1 MMNKWLLIF
10 FFLGSSQLFGQTE
23 TDLQLAQHYYTNGEF
38 DKATMYYEKIY
49 ANDPSKLVFTRYYEC
64 LMEIQD
70 YKTAEK
76 IIKKQANANRGDIEL
91 QVTFAQ
97 FYEEIKEESKARK
110 IYEELIDGINANPGY
125 TIQVYQAFVARG
137 KFEFAKQCLDKGK
150 KLAPT
155 YPFNFQYADYYS
167 LVGNKAEMMREYV
180 EYLELQPAMKESI
193 QLAINSRVDLS
204 KSESPDFI
212 SLKELLIT
220 KTQKPNAPLIYSDM
234 LIWLFVQNQ
243 NFNGAF
249 IQAQALDKRVQGDGS
264 RVYELG
270 LVCVENKSYEVAR
283 KCFDY
288 VLTLGNSQPLYFEAQ
303 KSLLNTRFIE
313 ITTNRAYSKEEIQ
326 AAIQDYNAALERLGK
341 SRLTFQII
349 LELAH
354 IKAFYGDQIEEAI
367 ELLNNLLTTSGL
379 TDMQRAQVKMQLA
392 DIHVLG
398 GDIWEASLLYMQ
410 IDTDFKFEQI
420 GNEAK
425 YKNARV
431 FYFDGEFD
439 FAQGQLNVLKE
450 STSKM
455 IANDALQLSVMI
467 TDNYGLDSNYQAM
480 LWFATAERLI
490 EQHRYDTAFVLFD
503 SIQVNFPMHSLADEI
518 LFRKGRAMEQQGK
531 WTSAMDYYSDLLKF
545 YSDDI
550 LGDDALFRMAD
561 IEENQLQ
568 NKEKALEY
576 YKRLVIDFKGSL
588 FSTEAR
594 NRIRILRG
602 DINIDLDDEE
612 L

>member
-1 MMNKWLLIF
+1 MNKWLLIF
-10 FFLGSSQLFGQTE
+10 FFLCTSPFFGQTE

-76 IIKKQANANRGDIEL
+76 VIKKQANANRGDIEL

-503 SIQVNFPMHSLADEI
+503 SIQVNFPLHSLADEI

-561 IEENQLQ
+561 IEENQLH

-602 DINIDLDDEE
+602 DTNIDLDDDEE

>member
-1 MMNKWLLIF
+1 MKYILLLLF
-10 FFLGSSQLFGQTE
+10 FCSITLSYGQTE
-23 TDLQLAQHYYTNGEF
+23 TDIQLAQYYYTNGEF
-38 DKATMYYEKIY
+38 DKASMYYEKLY
-49 ANDPSKLVFTRYYEC
+49 ATDPSKVIFTRYFEC

-70 YKTAEK
+70 FKTAEK
-76 IIKKQANANRGDIEL
+76 VIKKQANANKADLEL
-91 QVTFAQ
+91 QVTYAQ
-97 FYEEIKEESKARK
+97 FYEEVNEGSKAKK
-110 IYEELIDGINANPGY
+110 IYEEILESVNSNPGL
-125 TIQVYQAFVARG
+125 TIQIYQAFIARG
-137 KFEFAKQCLDKGK
+137 KVEYAKATLDKGR
-150 KLAPT
+150 KLAPS

-167 LVGNKAEMMREYV
+167 LAGNKPEMMREYID
-180 EYLELQPAMKESI
+180 YLEVQPSMKESI

-204 KSESPDFI
+204 KSESADFVA
-212 SLKELLIT
+212 LKELLIG
-220 KTQKPNAPLIYSDM
+220 KTQKQNAPLIYSEM

-243 NFNGAF
+243 NFNGAL
-249 IQAQALDKRVQGDGS
+249 IQAQSIDKRIQGDGS
-264 RVYELG
+264 RVYDLG
-270 LVCVENKSYEVAR
+270 LICVENKANDIAR

-288 VLTLGNSQPLYFEAQ
+288 VISLGSNQPLYFEAQ

-313 ITTNRAYSKEEIQ
+313 ITTNRAYSEQEIS
-326 AAIQDYNAALERLGK
+326 ATIQDYNAALERLGK
-341 SRLTFQII
+341 SRFTFQII

-354 IKAFYGDQIEEAI
+354 IKAFYGNQIEESI
-367 ELLNNLLTTSGL
+367 QDLTQLLQTPGL

-392 DIHVLG
+392 DVNVLG

-410 IDTDFKFEQI
+410 VDTDFKFEPI

-439 FAQGQLNVLKE
+439 FAQGQLGVLKE
-450 STSKM
+450 STSKI

-480 LWFATAERLI
+480 MWFATAERLI
-490 EQHRYDTAFVLFD
+490 EQHRYDSAFVLFD
-503 SIQVNFPMHSLADEI
+503 SIQINFPMHSLADEI
-518 LFRKGRAMEQQGK
+518 LFRKGKAMEQQGK
-531 WTSAMDYYSDLLKF
+531 WVAAAEYYNDLLKF
-545 YSDDI
+545 HSDDI
-550 LGDDALFRMAD
+550 LGDDALFRLAD
-561 IEENQLQ
+561 MEENQFQ

-594 NRIRILRG
+594 NRIRMLRG
-602 DINIDLDDEE
+602 DANIDTEE

>member
-1 MMNKWLLIF
+1 MKYILLLLF
-10 FFLGSSQLFGQTE
+10 FCSITLSYGQTE
-23 TDLQLAQHYYTNGEF
+23 TDIQLAQYYYTNGEF
-38 DKATMYYEKIY
+38 DKASMYYEKLY
-49 ANDPSKLVFTRYYEC
+49 ATDPSKVIFTRYFEC

-70 YKTAEK
+70 FKTAEK
-76 IIKKQANANRGDIEL
+76 VIKKQANANKADLEL
-91 QVTFAQ
+91 QVTYAQ
-97 FYEEIKEESKARK
+97 FYEEVNEGSKAKK
-110 IYEELIDGINANPGY
+110 IYEEILESVNSNPGL
-125 TIQVYQAFVARG
+125 TIQIYQAFIARG
-137 KFEFAKQCLDKGK
+137 KVEYAKATLDKGR
-150 KLAPT
+150 KLAPS

-167 LVGNKAEMMREYV
+167 LAGNKPEMMREYID
-180 EYLELQPAMKESI
+180 YLELQPSMKESI

-204 KSESPDFI
+204 KSESADFVA
-212 SLKELLIT
+212 LKELLIG
-220 KTQKPNAPLIYSDM
+220 KTQKQNAPLIYSEM

-243 NFNGAF
+243 NFNGAL
-249 IQAQALDKRVQGDGS
+249 IQAQSIDKRIQGDGS
-264 RVYELG
+264 RVYDLG
-270 LVCVENKSYEVAR
+270 LICVENKANDIAR

-288 VLTLGNSQPLYFEAQ
+288 VISLGSNQPLYFEAQ

-313 ITTNRAYSKEEIQ
+313 ITTNRAYSEQEIS
-326 AAIQDYNAALERLGK
+326 ATIQDYKAALERLGK
-341 SRLTFQII
+341 SRFTFQII

-354 IKAFYGDQIEEAI
+354 IKAFYGNQIEESI
-367 ELLNNLLTTSGL
+367 QDLTQLLQTPGL

-392 DIHVLG
+392 DVNVLG

-410 IDTDFKFEQI
+410 VDTDFKFEPI

-439 FAQGQLNVLKE
+439 FAQGQLGVLKE
-450 STSKM
+450 STSKI

-480 LWFATAERLI
+480 MWFATAERLI
-490 EQHRYDTAFVLFD
+490 EQHRYDSAFVLFD
-503 SIQVNFPMHSLADEI
+503 SIQINFPMHSLADEI
-518 LFRKGRAMEQQGK
+518 LFRKGKAMEQQGK
-531 WTSAMDYYSDLLKF
+531 WVAAAEYYNDLLKF
-545 YSDDI
+545 HSDDI
-550 LGDDALFRMAD
+550 LGDDALFRLAD
-561 IEENQLQ
+561 MEENQFQ

-602 DINIDLDDEE
+602 DANIDTEE

>member
-1 MMNKWLLIF
+1 MKNFVLF
-10 FFLGSSQLFGQTE
+10 FFLFLSATTFGQTE
-23 TDLQLAQHYYTNGEF
+23 TDIQLAQYYYTNGDFE
-38 DKATMYYEKIY
+38 KATIYYEKIY
-49 ANDPSKLVFTRYYEC
+49 ANDPSKVIFTRYYEC
-64 LMEIQD
+64 LMEIKD
-70 YKTAEK
+70 VKTAEK
-76 IIKKQANANRGDIEL
+76 ILKKQVALNKGDL
-91 QVTFAQ
+91 DLRVTFAQ
-97 FYEEIKEESKARK
+97 FYEEIDELTKSRK
-110 IYEELIDGINANPGY
+110 IFEEILEEVNSNPGL
-125 TIQVYQAFVARG
+125 TIQIYQAFVARG
-137 KFEFAKQCLDKGK
+137 KFELAKACLDKGR
-150 KLAPT
+150 KLAPS

-167 LVGNKAEMMREYV
+167 LMGNKPEMMREYI
-180 EYLELQPAMKESI
+180 EYLELQPNMKESI
-193 QLAINSRVDLS
+193 QIAINSRVNLS
-204 KSESPDFI
+204 QSDSPDFI
-212 SLKELLIT
+212 ALKELLIA
-220 KTQKPNAPLIYSDM
+220 KTQKANAPLIYSEM
-234 LIWLFVQNQ
+234 LIWLFIQNQ

-264 RVYELG
+264 RVMELG
-270 LVCVENKSYEVAR
+270 LVCVENKSYDIAR

-288 VLTLGNSQPLYFEAQ
+288 IIALGSSQPLYFEAQ

-313 ITTNRAYSKEEIQ
+313 ITTNRAYSSAEIQ
-326 AAIQDYNAALERLGK
+326 ATIQDYTDALTRLGK
-341 SRLTFQII
+341 SKFTFQII
-349 LELAH
+349 LELSH
-354 IKAFYGDQIEEAI
+354 IKAFYANQISESI
-367 ELLNNLLTTSGL
+367 ELLTNLFATPGL
-379 TDMQRAQVKMQLA
+379 TDMQRAQVKMKLA
-392 DIHVLG
+392 DVQVLG

-410 IDTDFKFEQI
+410 VDNDFKFEQI

-490 EQHRYDTAFVLFD
+490 EQHRYDSAFVLFD
-503 SIQVNFPMHSLADEI
+503 SIQITFPMHALADEI
-518 LFRKGRAMEQQGK
+518 LFRKGKAMEDQGK
-531 WTSAMDYYSDLLKF
+531 WTPAVDYYSDVLKF
-545 YSDDI
+545 HSDDI
-550 LGDDALFRMAD
+550 LGDDALFRLAE
-561 IEENQLQ
+561 IEEYQFQ

-594 NRIRILRG
+594 ARIRSLRG
-602 DINIDLDDEE
+602 DANIDVDSDE

>member
-1 MMNKWLLIF
+1 MKNFVLF
-10 FFLGSSQLFGQTE
+10 FFLLVSAYSIGQTE
-23 TDLQLAQHYYTNGEF
+23 TDIQLAQYYYTNGDFE
-38 DKATMYYEKIY
+38 KATIYYEKIY
-49 ANDPSKLVFTRYYEC
+49 ENDPSKVIFTRYYEC
-64 LMEIQD
+64 LMEIKD
-70 YKTAEK
+70 LKTAEK
-76 IIKKQANANRGDIEL
+76 ILKKQVNLNRGDL
-91 QVTFAQ
+91 DLRVTFAQ
-97 FYEEIKEESKARK
+97 FYEEIEELAKSRK
-110 IYEELIDGINANPGY
+110 IYEEILEEVNSNASL
-125 TIQVYQAFVARG
+125 TIQIYQAFVARG
-137 KFEFAKQCLDKGK
+137 KFELAKACLDKGR
-150 KLAPT
+150 KLAPS
-155 YPFNFQYADYYS
+155 YPFNFQYADYYA
-167 LVGNKAEMMREYV
+167 LTGNKPEMMREYI
-180 EYLELQPAMKESI
+180 EYLELQPNMKESI
-193 QLAINSRVDLS
+193 QLAINSRVNLS
-204 KSESPDFI
+204 KSDSPDFI
-212 SLKELLIT
+212 SLKELLIAR
-220 KTQKPNAPLIYSDM
+220 TQKANAPLIYSEM

-264 RVYELG
+264 RVMELG
-270 LVCVENKSYEVAR
+270 LVCVENKSYDIAR

-288 VLTLGNSQPLYFEAQ
+288 IISLGTSQALYFEAQ

-313 ITTNRAYSKEEIQ
+313 ITTNRAYSSVEIQ
-326 AAIQDYNAALERLGK
+326 ATIQDYNDALMRLGK
-341 SRLTFQII
+341 SKVTFQII

-354 IKAFYGDQIEEAI
+354 IKAFYASQIVESI
-367 ELLNNLLTTSGL
+367 ELLTNLLGTPGL
-379 TDMQRAQVKMQLA
+379 TDMQRAQVKMKLA
-392 DIHVLG
+392 DVQVLG

-410 IDTDFKFEQI
+410 VDNDFKFEQI

-490 EQHRYDTAFVLFD
+490 EQHRYDSAFVLFD
-503 SIQVNFPMHSLADEI
+503 SIQLNFPMHSLADEI
-518 LFRKGRAMEQQGK
+518 LFRKGKAMEDQGK
-531 WTSAMDYYSDLLKF
+531 WLAALDYYSDVLKF
-545 YSDDI
+545 HSDDI
-550 LGDDALFRMAD
+550 LGDDALFRMAE
-561 IEENQLQ
+561 IEEYQFQ

-576 YKRLVIDFKGSL
+576 YKRLVMDFKGSL

-594 NRIRILRG
+594 SRIRSLRG
-602 DINIDLDDEE
+602 DANIDVDSDE

>member
-1 MMNKWLLIF
+1 MKITILFLL
-10 FFLGSSQLFGQTE
+10 FFLTNSVFCQTE
-23 TDLQLAQHYYTNGEF
+23 TDIQLAQYYYTNGEF
-38 DKATMYYEKIY
+38 EKATSYYEKIY
-49 ANDPSKLVFTRYYEC
+49 ANDQSKVVFTRYYEC
-64 LMEIQD
+64 LLEIKD
-70 YKTAEK
+70 TKTAEK
-76 IIKKQANANRGDIEL
+76 ILKKQVNLNRGDLEL
-91 QVTFAQ
+91 RVTFAQ
-97 FYEEIKEESKARK
+97 FYEEINEESKSRK
-110 IYEELIDGINANPGY
+110 IYDELLEEVNSNPGF
-125 TIQVYQAFVARG
+125 TIQIYQALVARG
-137 KFEFAKQCLDKGK
+137 KFDLAKTCLDKGR
-150 KLAPT
+150 KLAPS
-155 YPFNFQYADYYS
+155 YPFHFQYADYYA
-167 LVGNKAEMMREYV
+167 LIGNKTEMTREYID
-180 EYLELQPAMKESI
+180 YLELQPNMKESI

-204 KSESPDFI
+204 NSDSPDFM

-220 KTQKPNAPLIYSDM
+220 KTQKPNAPLIYSEM

-249 IQAQALDKRVQGDGS
+249 IQAQALDKRVQGDGT
-264 RVYELG
+264 RVFELG
-270 LVCVENKSYEVAR
+270 LICVENKSYEIAR

-288 VLTLGNSQPLYFEAQ
+288 VISLGSSQPLYFEAQ

-313 ITTNRAYSKEEIQ
+313 ITTNRSYSDIEIE
-326 AAIQDYNAALERLGK
+326 ATIQDYNDALNRLGK
-341 SRLTFQII
+341 SRFTFQII

-354 IKAFYGDQIEEAI
+354 IKAFYGEQVLQSI
-367 ELLNNLLTTSGL
+367 ELLNNLLETPGL
-379 TDMQRAQVKMQLA
+379 TDMQRAQVKMKLA
-392 DIHVLG
+392 DVQVLG

-410 IDTDFKFEQI
+410 VDNDFKFEQI

-490 EQHRYDTAFVLFD
+490 EQHRYDSAFVLFD
-503 SIQVNFPMHSLADEI
+503 SIQINFPMHSLADEI
-518 LFRKGRAMEQQGK
+518 LFRKGKAMEQQGK
-531 WTSAMDYYSDLLKF
+531 WAEAREYYTDLLKF
-545 YSDDI
+545 HADDI
-550 LGDDALFRMAD
+550 LGDDALFRLAD
-561 IEENQLQ
+561 MEETQFQ

-576 YKRLVIDFKGSL
+576 YKRLMIEFKGSL

-594 NRIRILRG
+594 ARIRFLRG
-602 DINIDLDDEE
+602 DANIELDSEQ

>member
-1 MMNKWLLIF
+1 MKYILLLLF
-10 FFLGSSQLFGQTE
+10 FCSITLSYGQTE
-23 TDLQLAQHYYTNGEF
+23 TDIQLAQYYYTNGEF
-38 DKATMYYEKIY
+38 DKASMYYEKLY
-49 ANDPSKLVFTRYYEC
+49 ATDPSKVIFTRYFEC

-70 YKTAEK
+70 FKTAEK
-76 IIKKQANANRGDIEL
+76 VIKKQANANKADLEL
-91 QVTFAQ
+91 QVTYAQ
-97 FYEEIKEESKARK
+97 FYEEVNEGSKAKK
-110 IYEELIDGINANPGY
+110 IYEEILESVNSNPGL
-125 TIQVYQAFVARG
+125 TIQIYQAFIARG
-137 KFEFAKQCLDKGK
+137 KVEYAKATLDKGR
-150 KLAPT
+150 KLAPS

-167 LVGNKAEMMREYV
+167 LAGNKPEMMREYID
-180 EYLELQPAMKESI
+180 YLEVQPSMKESI

-204 KSESPDFI
+204 KSESADFI
-212 SLKELLIT
+212 ALKELLIG
-220 KTQKPNAPLIYSDM
+220 KTQKQNAPLIYSEM

-243 NFNGAF
+243 NFNGAL
-249 IQAQALDKRVQGDGS
+249 IQAQSIDKRIQGDGS
-264 RVYELG
+264 RVYDLG
-270 LVCVENKSYEVAR
+270 LICVENKANDIAR

-288 VLTLGNSQPLYFEAQ
+288 VISLGSNQPLYFEAQ

-313 ITTNRAYSKEEIQ
+313 ITTNRAYSEQEIS
-326 AAIQDYNAALERLGK
+326 ATIQDYKAALERLGK
-341 SRLTFQII
+341 SRFTFQII

-354 IKAFYGDQIEEAI
+354 IKAFYGNQIEESI
-367 ELLNNLLTTSGL
+367 QDLTQLLQTPGL

-392 DIHVLG
+392 DVNVLG

-410 IDTDFKFEQI
+410 VDTDFKFEPI

-439 FAQGQLNVLKE
+439 FAQGQLGVLKE
-450 STSKM
+450 STSKI

-480 LWFATAERLI
+480 MWFATAERLI
-490 EQHRYDTAFVLFD
+490 EQHRYDSAFVLFD
-503 SIQVNFPMHSLADEI
+503 SIQINFPMHSLADEI
-518 LFRKGRAMEQQGK
+518 LFRKGKAMEQQGK
-531 WTSAMDYYSDLLKF
+531 WVAAAEYYNDLLKF
-545 YSDDI
+545 HSDDI
-550 LGDDALFRMAD
+550 LGDDALFRLAD
-561 IEENQLQ
+561 MEENQFQ

-594 NRIRILRG
+594 NRIRVLRG
-602 DINIDLDDEE
+602 DANIDTEE

>member
-1 MMNKWLLIF
+1 MKNFVLF
-10 FFLGSSQLFGQTE
+10 FFLFLSATTFGQTE
-23 TDLQLAQHYYTNGEF
+23 TDIQLAQYYYTNGDFE
-38 DKATMYYEKIY
+38 KATIYYEKIY
-49 ANDPSKLVFTRYYEC
+49 ANDPSKVIFTRYYEC
-64 LMEIQD
+64 LMEIKD
-70 YKTAEK
+70 VKTAEK
-76 IIKKQANANRGDIEL
+76 ILKKQVALNKGDL
-91 QVTFAQ
+91 DLRVTFAQ
-97 FYEEIKEESKARK
+97 FYEEIDELAKSRK
-110 IYEELIDGINANPGY
+110 IFEEILEEVNSNPGL
-125 TIQVYQAFVARG
+125 TIQIYQAFVARG
-137 KFEFAKQCLDKGK
+137 KFELAKACLDKGR
-150 KLAPT
+150 KLAPS

-167 LVGNKAEMMREYV
+167 LMGNKPEMMREYI
-180 EYLELQPAMKESI
+180 EYLELQPNMKESI
-193 QLAINSRVDLS
+193 QIAINSRVNLS
-204 KSESPDFI
+204 QSDSPDFI
-212 SLKELLIT
+212 ALKELLIA
-220 KTQKPNAPLIYSDM
+220 KTQKANAPLIYSEM
-234 LIWLFVQNQ
+234 LIWLFIQNQ

-264 RVYELG
+264 RVMELG
-270 LVCVENKSYEVAR
+270 LVCVENKSYDIAR

-288 VLTLGNSQPLYFEAQ
+288 IIALGSSQPLYFEAQ

-313 ITTNRAYSKEEIQ
+313 ITTNRAYSSAEIQ
-326 AAIQDYNAALERLGK
+326 ATIQDYTDALTRLGK
-341 SRLTFQII
+341 SKFTFQII
-349 LELAH
+349 LELSH
-354 IKAFYGDQIEEAI
+354 IKAFYANQISESI
-367 ELLNNLLTTSGL
+367 ELLTNLFATPGL
-379 TDMQRAQVKMQLA
+379 TDMQRAQVKMKLA
-392 DIHVLG
+392 DVQVLG

-410 IDTDFKFEQI
+410 VDNDFKFEQI

-490 EQHRYDTAFVLFD
+490 EQHRYDSAFVLFD
-503 SIQVNFPMHSLADEI
+503 SIQITFPMHALADEI
-518 LFRKGRAMEQQGK
+518 LFRKGKAMEDQGK
-531 WTSAMDYYSDLLKF
+531 WTPAVDYYSDVLKF
-545 YSDDI
+545 HSDDI
-550 LGDDALFRMAD
+550 LGDDALFRLAE
-561 IEENQLQ
+561 IEEYQFQ

-594 NRIRILRG
+594 ARIRSLRG
-602 DINIDLDDEE
+602 DANIDVDSDE

>member
-1 MMNKWLLIF
+1 MKYILLLLF
-10 FFLGSSQLFGQTE
+10 FCSITLSYGQTE
-23 TDLQLAQHYYTNGEF
+23 TDIQLAQYYYTNGEF
-38 DKATMYYEKIY
+38 DKASMYYEKLY
-49 ANDPSKLVFTRYYEC
+49 ATDPSKVVFTRYFEC

-70 YKTAEK
+70 FKTAEK
-76 IIKKQANANRGDIEL
+76 VIKKQANANKADLEL
-91 QVTFAQ
+91 QVTYAQ
-97 FYEEIKEESKARK
+97 FYEEVNEGSKAKK
-110 IYEELIDGINANPGY
+110 IYEEILESVNSNPGL
-125 TIQVYQAFVARG
+125 TIQIYQAFIARG
-137 KFEFAKQCLDKGK
+137 KVEYAKATLDKGR
-150 KLAPT
+150 KLAPS

-167 LVGNKAEMMREYV
+167 LAGNKPEMMREYID
-180 EYLELQPAMKESI
+180 YLELQPSMKESI

-204 KSESPDFI
+204 KSESADFI
-212 SLKELLIT
+212 ALKELLIG
-220 KTQKPNAPLIYSDM
+220 KTQKQNAPLIYSEM

-243 NFNGAF
+243 NFNGAL
-249 IQAQALDKRVQGDGS
+249 IQAQSIDKRIQGDGS
-264 RVYELG
+264 RVYDLG
-270 LVCVENKSYEVAR
+270 LICVENKANDIAR

-288 VLTLGNSQPLYFEAQ
+288 VISLGSNQPLYFEAQ

-313 ITTNRAYSKEEIQ
+313 ITTNRAYSEQEIS
-326 AAIQDYNAALERLGK
+326 ATIQDYNAALERLGK
-341 SRLTFQII
+341 SRFTFQII

-354 IKAFYGDQIEEAI
+354 IKAFYGNQIEESI
-367 ELLNNLLTTSGL
+367 QDLTQLLQTPGL

-392 DIHVLG
+392 DVNVLG

-410 IDTDFKFEQI
+410 VDTDFKFEPI

-439 FAQGQLNVLKE
+439 FAQGQLGVLKE
-450 STSKM
+450 STSKI

-480 LWFATAERLI
+480 MWFATAERLI
-490 EQHRYDTAFVLFD
+490 EQHRYDSAFVLFD
-503 SIQVNFPMHSLADEI
+503 SIQINFPMHSLADEI
-518 LFRKGRAMEQQGK
+518 LFRKGKAMEQQGK
-531 WTSAMDYYSDLLKF
+531 WVAAAEYYNDLLKF
-545 YSDDI
+545 HSDDI
-550 LGDDALFRMAD
+550 LGDDALFRLAD
-561 IEENQLQ
+561 MEENQFQ

-594 NRIRILRG
+594 NRIRVLRG
-602 DINIDLDDEE
+602 DANIDTEE

>member
-1 MMNKWLLIF
+1 MKYILLLLF
-10 FFLGSSQLFGQTE
+10 FCSITLSYGQTE
-23 TDLQLAQHYYTNGEF
+23 TDIQLAQYYYTNGEF
-38 DKATMYYEKIY
+38 DKASMYYEKLY
-49 ANDPSKLVFTRYYEC
+49 ATDPSKVIFTRYFEC

-70 YKTAEK
+70 FKTAEK
-76 IIKKQANANRGDIEL
+76 VIKKQANANKVDLEL
-91 QVTFAQ
+91 QVTYAQ
-97 FYEEIKEESKARK
+97 FYEEVNEGSKAKK
-110 IYEELIDGINANPGY
+110 IYEEILESVNSNPGL
-125 TIQVYQAFVARG
+125 TIQIYQAFIARG
-137 KFEFAKQCLDKGK
+137 KVEYAKATLDKGR
-150 KLAPT
+150 KLAPS

-167 LVGNKAEMMREYV
+167 LAGNKPEMMREYID
-180 EYLELQPAMKESI
+180 YLELQPSMKESI

-204 KSESPDFI
+204 KSESADFI
-212 SLKELLIT
+212 ALKELLIG
-220 KTQKPNAPLIYSDM
+220 KTQKQNAPLIYSEM

-243 NFNGAF
+243 NFNGAL
-249 IQAQALDKRVQGDGS
+249 IQAQSIDKRIQGDGS
-264 RVYELG
+264 RVYDLG
-270 LVCVENKSYEVAR
+270 LICVENKANDIAR

-288 VLTLGNSQPLYFEAQ
+288 VISLGSNQPLYFEAQ

-313 ITTNRAYSKEEIQ
+313 ITTNRAYSEQEIS
-326 AAIQDYNAALERLGK
+326 ATIQDYKAALERLGK
-341 SRLTFQII
+341 SRFTFQII

-354 IKAFYGDQIEEAI
+354 IKAFYGNQIEESI
-367 ELLNNLLTTSGL
+367 QDLTQLLQTPGL

-392 DIHVLG
+392 DVNVLG

-410 IDTDFKFEQI
+410 VDTDFKFEPI

-439 FAQGQLNVLKE
+439 FAQGQLGVLKE
-450 STSKM
+450 STSKI

-480 LWFATAERLI
+480 MWFATAERLI
-490 EQHRYDTAFVLFD
+490 EQHRYDSAFVLFD
-503 SIQVNFPMHSLADEI
+503 SIQINFPMHSLADEI
-518 LFRKGRAMEQQGK
+518 LFRKGKAMEQQGK
-531 WTSAMDYYSDLLKF
+531 WVAAAEYYNDLLKF
-545 YSDDI
+545 HSDDI
-550 LGDDALFRMAD
+550 LGDDALFRLAD
-561 IEENQLQ
+561 MEENQFQ

-594 NRIRILRG
+594 NRIRVLRG
-602 DINIDLDDEE
+602 DANIDTEE

>member
-1 MMNKWLLIF
+1 MKNFVL
-10 FFLGSSQLFGQTE
+10 FFLLLVSSSSFCQTE
-23 TDLQLAQHYYTNGEF
+23 TDIQLAQYYYTNGDFE
-38 DKATMYYEKIY
+38 KATIYYEKIY
-49 ANDPSKLVFTRYYEC
+49 ANDPSKVIFTRYYEC
-64 LMEIQD
+64 LMEIKD
-70 YKTAEK
+70 VKTAEK
-76 IIKKQANANRGDIEL
+76 ILKKQVALNKGDL
-91 QVTFAQ
+91 DLRVTFAQ
-97 FYEEIKEESKARK
+97 FYEEIDELTKSRK
-110 IYEELIDGINANPGY
+110 IFEEILEEVNSNPGL
-125 TIQVYQAFVARG
+125 TIQIYQAFVARG
-137 KFEFAKQCLDKGK
+137 KFELAKACLDKGR
-150 KLAPT
+150 KLAPS

-167 LVGNKAEMMREYV
+167 LMGNKPEMMREYI
-180 EYLELQPAMKESI
+180 EYLELQPNMKESI
-193 QLAINSRVDLS
+193 QIAINSRVNLS
-204 KSESPDFI
+204 QSDSPDFI
-212 SLKELLIT
+212 ALKELLIA
-220 KTQKPNAPLIYSDM
+220 KTQKANAPLIYSEM
-234 LIWLFVQNQ
+234 LIWLFIQNQ

-264 RVYELG
+264 RVMELG
-270 LVCVENKSYEVAR
+270 LVCVENKSYDIAR

-288 VLTLGNSQPLYFEAQ
+288 IIALGSSQPLYFEAQ

-313 ITTNRAYSKEEIQ
+313 ITTNRAYSSAEIQ
-326 AAIQDYNAALERLGK
+326 ATIQDYTDALTRLGK
-341 SRLTFQII
+341 SKFTFQII
-349 LELAH
+349 LELSH
-354 IKAFYGDQIEEAI
+354 IKAFYANQISESI
-367 ELLNNLLTTSGL
+367 ELLTNLLATPGL
-379 TDMQRAQVKMQLA
+379 TDMQRAQVKMKLA
-392 DIHVLG
+392 DVQVLG

-410 IDTDFKFEQI
+410 VDNDFKFEQI

-490 EQHRYDTAFVLFD
+490 EQHRYDSAFVLFD
-503 SIQVNFPMHSLADEI
+503 SIQITFPMHALADEI
-518 LFRKGRAMEQQGK
+518 LFRKGKAMEDQGK
-531 WTSAMDYYSDLLKF
+531 WTAAVDYYSDVLKF
-545 YSDDI
+545 HSDDI
-550 LGDDALFRMAD
+550 LGDDALFRLAE
-561 IEENQLQ
+561 IEEYQFQ

-594 NRIRILRG
+594 ARIRSLRG
-602 DINIDLDDEE
+602 DANIDVDSDE

>member
-1 MMNKWLLIF
+1 MKYILLLLF
-10 FFLGSSQLFGQTE
+10 FCSITLSYGQTE
-23 TDLQLAQHYYTNGEF
+23 TDIQLAQYYYTNGEF
-38 DKATMYYEKIY
+38 DKASMYYEKLY
-49 ANDPSKLVFTRYYEC
+49 ATDPSKVIFTRYFEC

-70 YKTAEK
+70 FKTAEK
-76 IIKKQANANRGDIEL
+76 VIKKQANANKADLEL
-91 QVTFAQ
+91 QVTYAQ
-97 FYEEIKEESKARK
+97 FYEEVNEGSKAKK
-110 IYEELIDGINANPGY
+110 IYEEILESVNSNPGL
-125 TIQVYQAFVARG
+125 TIQIYQAFIARG
-137 KFEFAKQCLDKGK
+137 KVEYAKATLDKGR
-150 KLAPT
+150 KLAPS

-167 LVGNKAEMMREYV
+167 LAGNKPEMMREYID
-180 EYLELQPAMKESI
+180 YLEVQPSMKESI

-204 KSESPDFI
+204 KSESSDFVA
-212 SLKELLIT
+212 LKELLIG
-220 KTQKPNAPLIYSDM
+220 KTQKQNAPLIYSEM

-243 NFNGAF
+243 NFNGAL
-249 IQAQALDKRVQGDGS
+249 IQAQSIDKRIQGDGS
-264 RVYELG
+264 RVYDLG
-270 LVCVENKSYEVAR
+270 LICVENKANDIAR

-288 VLTLGNSQPLYFEAQ
+288 VISLGSNQPLYFEAQ

-313 ITTNRAYSKEEIQ
+313 ITTNRAYSEQEIS
-326 AAIQDYNAALERLGK
+326 ATIQDYNAALERLGK
-341 SRLTFQII
+341 SRFTFQII

-354 IKAFYGDQIEEAI
+354 IKAFYGNQIEESI
-367 ELLNNLLTTSGL
+367 QNLTQLLQTPGL

-392 DIHVLG
+392 DVNVLG

-410 IDTDFKFEQI
+410 VDTDFKFEPI

-439 FAQGQLNVLKE
+439 FAQGQLGVLKE
-450 STSKM
+450 STSKI

-480 LWFATAERLI
+480 MWFATAERLI
-490 EQHRYDTAFVLFD
+490 EQHRYDSAFVLFD
-503 SIQVNFPMHSLADEI
+503 SIQINFPMHSLADEI
-518 LFRKGRAMEQQGK
+518 LFRKGKAMEQQGK
-531 WTSAMDYYSDLLKF
+531 WVAAAEYYNDLLKF
-545 YSDDI
+545 HSDDI
-550 LGDDALFRMAD
+550 LGDDALFRLAD
-561 IEENQLQ
+561 MEENQFQ

-594 NRIRILRG
+594 NRIRMLRG
-602 DINIDLDDEE
+602 DANIDTEE

>member
-1 MMNKWLLIF
+1 MKYILLLLF
-10 FFLGSSQLFGQTE
+10 FCSITLSYGQTE
-23 TDLQLAQHYYTNGEF
+23 TDIQLAQYYYTNGEF
-38 DKATMYYEKIY
+38 DKASMYYEKLY
-49 ANDPSKLVFTRYYEC
+49 ATDPSKVIFTRYFEC

-70 YKTAEK
+70 FKTAEK
-76 IIKKQANANRGDIEL
+76 VIKKQANANKADLEL
-91 QVTFAQ
+91 QVTYAQ
-97 FYEEIKEESKARK
+97 FYEEVNEGSKAKK
-110 IYEELIDGINANPGY
+110 IYEEILESVNSNPGL
-125 TIQVYQAFVARG
+125 TIQIYQAFIARG
-137 KFEFAKQCLDKGK
+137 KVEYAKATLDKGR
-150 KLAPT
+150 KLAPS

-167 LVGNKAEMMREYV
+167 LAGNKPEMMREYID
-180 EYLELQPAMKESI
+180 YLEVQPSMKESI

-204 KSESPDFI
+204 KSESADFI
-212 SLKELLIT
+212 ALKELLIG
-220 KTQKPNAPLIYSDM
+220 KTQKQNAPLIYSEM

-243 NFNGAF
+243 NFNGAL
-249 IQAQALDKRVQGDGS
+249 IQAQSIDKRIQGDGS
-264 RVYELG
+264 RVYDLG
-270 LVCVENKSYEVAR
+270 LICVENKANDIAR

-288 VLTLGNSQPLYFEAQ
+288 VISLGSNQPLYFEAQ

-313 ITTNRAYSKEEIQ
+313 ITTNRAYSEQEIS
-326 AAIQDYNAALERLGK
+326 ATIQDYKAALERLGK
-341 SRLTFQII
+341 SRFTFQII

-354 IKAFYGDQIEEAI
+354 IKAFYGNQIEESI
-367 ELLNNLLTTSGL
+367 QDLTHLLQTSGL

-392 DIHVLG
+392 DVNVLG

-410 IDTDFKFEQI
+410 VDTDFKFEPI

-439 FAQGQLNVLKE
+439 FAQGQLGVLKE
-450 STSKM
+450 STSKI

-480 LWFATAERLI
+480 MWFATAERLI
-490 EQHRYDTAFVLFD
+490 EQHRYDSAFVLFD
-503 SIQVNFPMHSLADEI
+503 SIQINFPMHSLADEI
-518 LFRKGRAMEQQGK
+518 LFRKGKAMEQQGK
-531 WTSAMDYYSDLLKF
+531 WVAAAEYYNDLLKF
-545 YSDDI
+545 HSDDI
-550 LGDDALFRMAD
+550 LGDDALFRLAD
-561 IEENQLQ
+561 MEENQFQ

-594 NRIRILRG
+594 NRIRMLRG
-602 DINIDLDDEE
+602 DANIDTEE

>member
-1 MMNKWLLIF
+1 MKYILLLLF
-10 FFLGSSQLFGQTE
+10 FCSITLSYGQTE
-23 TDLQLAQHYYTNGEF
+23 TDIQLAQYYYTNGEF
-38 DKATMYYEKIY
+38 DKASMYYEKLY
-49 ANDPSKLVFTRYYEC
+49 ATDPSKVIFTRYFEC

-70 YKTAEK
+70 FKTAEK
-76 IIKKQANANRGDIEL
+76 VIKKQANANKADLEL
-91 QVTFAQ
+91 QVTYAQ
-97 FYEEIKEESKARK
+97 FYEEVNEGSKAKK
-110 IYEELIDGINANPGY
+110 IYEEILESVNSNPGL
-125 TIQVYQAFVARG
+125 TIQIYQAFIARG
-137 KFEFAKQCLDKGK
+137 KVEYAKATLDKGR
-150 KLAPT
+150 KLAPS

-167 LVGNKAEMMREYV
+167 LAGNKPEMMREYID
-180 EYLELQPAMKESI
+180 YLEVQPSMKESI

-204 KSESPDFI
+204 KSESADFVA
-212 SLKELLIT
+212 LKELLIG
-220 KTQKPNAPLIYSDM
+220 KTQKQNAPLIYSEM

-243 NFNGAF
+243 NFNGAL
-249 IQAQALDKRVQGDGS
+249 IQAQSIDKRIQGDGS
-264 RVYELG
+264 RVYDLG
-270 LVCVENKSYEVAR
+270 LICVENKANDIAR

-288 VLTLGNSQPLYFEAQ
+288 VISLGSNQPLYFEAQ

-313 ITTNRAYSKEEIQ
+313 ITTNRAYSEQEIS
-326 AAIQDYNAALERLGK
+326 ATIQDYKAALERLGK
-341 SRLTFQII
+341 SRFTFQII

-354 IKAFYGDQIEEAI
+354 IKAFYGNQIEESI
-367 ELLNNLLTTSGL
+367 QNLTQLLQTPGL

-392 DIHVLG
+392 DVNVLG

-410 IDTDFKFEQI
+410 VDTDFKFEPI

-439 FAQGQLNVLKE
+439 FAQGQLGVLKE
-450 STSKM
+450 STSKI

-480 LWFATAERLI
+480 MWFATAERLI
-490 EQHRYDTAFVLFD
+490 EQHRYDSAFVLFD
-503 SIQVNFPMHSLADEI
+503 SIQINFPMHSLADEI
-518 LFRKGRAMEQQGK
+518 LFRKGKAMEQQGK
-531 WTSAMDYYSDLLKF
+531 WVAAAEYYNDLLKF
-545 YSDDI
+545 HSDDI
-550 LGDDALFRMAD
+550 LGDDALFRLAD
-561 IEENQLQ
+561 MEENQFQ

-602 DINIDLDDEE
+602 DANIDTEE

>member
-1 MMNKWLLIF
+1 MKYILLLLF
-10 FFLGSSQLFGQTE
+10 FCSITLSYGQTE
-23 TDLQLAQHYYTNGEF
+23 TDIQLAQYYYTNGEF
-38 DKATMYYEKIY
+38 DKASMYYEKLY
-49 ANDPSKLVFTRYYEC
+49 ATDPSKVIFTRYFEC

-70 YKTAEK
+70 FKTAEK
-76 IIKKQANANRGDIEL
+76 VIKKQANANKADLEL
-91 QVTFAQ
+91 QVTYAQ
-97 FYEEIKEESKARK
+97 FYEEVNEGSKAKK
-110 IYEELIDGINANPGY
+110 IYEEILESVNSNPGL
-125 TIQVYQAFVARG
+125 TIQIYQAFIARG
-137 KFEFAKQCLDKGK
+137 KVEYAKATLDKGR
-150 KLAPT
+150 KLAPS

-167 LVGNKAEMMREYV
+167 LAGNKPEMMREYID
-180 EYLELQPAMKESI
+180 YLEVQPSMKESI

-204 KSESPDFI
+204 KSESADFVA
-212 SLKELLIT
+212 LKELLIG
-220 KTQKPNAPLIYSDM
+220 KTQKQNAPLIYSEM

-243 NFNGAF
+243 NFNGAL
-249 IQAQALDKRVQGDGS
+249 IQAQSIDKRIQGDGS
-264 RVYELG
+264 RVYDLG
-270 LVCVENKSYEVAR
+270 LICVENKANDIAR

-288 VLTLGNSQPLYFEAQ
+288 VISLGSNQPLYFEAQ

-313 ITTNRAYSKEEIQ
+313 ITTNRAYSEQEIS
-326 AAIQDYNAALERLGK
+326 ATIQDYKAALERLGK
-341 SRLTFQII
+341 SRFTFQII

-354 IKAFYGDQIEEAI
+354 IKAFYGNQIEESI
-367 ELLNNLLTTSGL
+367 QDLTQLLQTPGL

-392 DIHVLG
+392 DVNVLG

-410 IDTDFKFEQI
+410 VDTDFKFEPI

-439 FAQGQLNVLKE
+439 FAQGQLGVLKE
-450 STSKM
+450 STSKI

-480 LWFATAERLI
+480 MWFATAERLI
-490 EQHRYDTAFVLFD
+490 EQHRYDSAFVLFD
-503 SIQVNFPMHSLADEI
+503 SIQINFPMHSLADEI
-518 LFRKGRAMEQQGK
+518 LFRKGKAMEQQGK
-531 WTSAMDYYSDLLKF
+531 WVAAAEYYNDLLKF
-545 YSDDI
+545 HSDDI
-550 LGDDALFRMAD
+550 LGDDALFRLAD
-561 IEENQLQ
+561 MEENQFQ

-594 NRIRILRG
+594 NRIRMLRG
-602 DINIDLDDEE
+602 DANIDSEE

>member
-1 MMNKWLLIF
+1 MKFILLLLF
-10 FFLGSSQLFGQTE
+10 FCSITLSYGQTE
-23 TDLQLAQHYYTNGEF
+23 TDIQLAQYYYTNGEF
-38 DKATMYYEKIY
+38 DKASMYYEKLY
-49 ANDPSKLVFTRYYEC
+49 ATDPSKVIFTRYFEC

-70 YKTAEK
+70 FKTAEK
-76 IIKKQANANRGDIEL
+76 VIKKQANANKADIEL
-91 QVTFAQ
+91 QVTYAQ
-97 FYEEIKEESKARK
+97 FYEEVNEGSKAKK
-110 IYEELIDGINANPGY
+110 IYEEILESVNSNPGL
-125 TIQVYQAFVARG
+125 TIQIYQAFIARG
-137 KFEFAKQCLDKGK
+137 KVEYAKATLDKGR
-150 KLAPT
+150 KLAPS

-167 LVGNKAEMMREYV
+167 LVGNKPEMMREYID
-180 EYLELQPAMKESI
+180 YLEVQPSMKESI

-204 KSESPDFI
+204 KSESADFI
-212 SLKELLIT
+212 ALKELLIG
-220 KTQKPNAPLIYSDM
+220 KTQKQNAPLIYSEM

-249 IQAQALDKRVQGDGS
+249 IQAQSIDKRIQGDGS
-264 RVYELG
+264 RVYDLG
-270 LVCVENKSYEVAR
+270 LICVENKANDIAR

-288 VLTLGNSQPLYFEAQ
+288 VISLGSNQPLYFEAQ

-313 ITTNRAYSKEEIQ
+313 ITTNRSYSEQEIS
-326 AAIQDYNAALERLGK
+326 ATIQDYKAALERLGK
-341 SRLTFQII
+341 SRFTFQII

-354 IKAFYGDQIEEAI
+354 IKAFYGNQIEESI
-367 ELLNNLLTTSGL
+367 QDLTQLLQTPGL

-392 DIHVLG
+392 DVNVLG

-410 IDTDFKFEQI
+410 VDTDFKFEPI

-439 FAQGQLNVLKE
+439 FAQGQLGVLKE
-450 STSKM
+450 STSKI

-480 LWFATAERLI
+480 MWFATAERLI
-490 EQHRYDTAFVLFD
+490 EQHRYDSAFVLFD
-503 SIQVNFPMHSLADEI
+503 SIQINFPMHSLADEI
-518 LFRKGRAMEQQGK
+518 LFRKGKAMEQQGK
-531 WTSAMDYYSDLLKF
+531 WVAAAEYYNDLLKF
-545 YSDDI
+545 HSDDI
-550 LGDDALFRMAD
+550 LGDDALFRLAD
-561 IEENQLQ
+561 MEENQFQ

-602 DINIDLDDEE
+602 DANIDKEE